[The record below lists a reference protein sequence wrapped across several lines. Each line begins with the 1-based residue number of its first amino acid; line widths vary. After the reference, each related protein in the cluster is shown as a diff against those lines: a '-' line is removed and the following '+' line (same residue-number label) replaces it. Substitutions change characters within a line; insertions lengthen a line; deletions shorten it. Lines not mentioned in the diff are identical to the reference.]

1 VTWPPTYRVGYRD
14 LKLKT
19 WDHVEARMAQLS
31 GQTNAQLGVTCVD
44 VSKDQCEQANTILH
58 EVIHNVLTLADCL
71 SQDDDAKANEQVCTV
86 IANGLCAF
94 ARDNP
99 SMWAMIA
106 AALTPEEPAPAA

>member
-1 VTWPPTYRVGYRD
+1 MS
-14 LKLKT
+14 
-19 WDHVEARMAQLS
+19 ELS
-31 GQTNAQLGVTCVD
+31 GQTNIQFGVTCVD
-44 VSKDQCEQANTILH
+44 ASKDQCEQANTILH